1 MNAHQI
7 SRIPLNREVLDC
19 IVFWTKNPEPL
30 MPFLD
35 EIDRMGHPYYFQF
48 TLTPYNSK
56 IGREKVVWRYDPIFI
71 TPKMTVEFH
80 LEAFSRMI
88 DVIGEHIVKAI

>member
-1 MNAHQI
+1 MLTGSCKPH
-7 SRIPLNREVLDC
+7 PV
-19 IVFWTKNPEPL
+19 EPGGVGL
-30 MPFLD
+30 FC
-35 EIDRMGHPYYFQF
+35 FQY